1 MVSLIQSSNFL
12 TLVSIMT
19 SLVYSI
25 VSLILFY
32 LSSRIIQ
39 QPLILKK
46 LWQVSINCLFPPLLV
61 CLLLWYYLPMLP
73 ACLLLLR
80 YPFPLPERWYLD
92 VLMSISIYLLTISL
106 NMERYSLAR
115 VTWLDIDNSIIS
127 LSTPVSFMG
136 ATVGVLGFFII
147 LTNFVT
153 TSGRNTGWPFEGWK
167 KPVKTRKR

>member
-1 MVSLIQSSNFL
+1 
-12 TLVSIMT
+12 
-19 SLVYSI
+19 
-25 VSLILFY
+25 
-32 LSSRIIQ
+32 
-39 QPLILKK
+39 
-46 LWQVSINCLFPPLLV
+46 
-61 CLLLWYYLPMLP
+61 
-73 ACLLLLR
+73 
-80 YPFPLPERWYLD
+80 
-92 VLMSISIYLLTISL
+92 MSISIYLLTISL